1 MTRAGRKLSGDQQGA
16 ALRTVFRSFRQVSR
30 GNPWAWEG
38 PLTPVGSSTYRVR
51 VAYYPTLA
59 RPRVTVLDPELVVRE
74 GATKVPHTFGAN
86 RVCVHLNEEWN
97 PSLYLHQT
105 IIPWTC
111 LWLYYY
117 EVWHA
122 TGEWLGGGHGHA
134 AANDEVAGDDKKAA
148 DEIKERS

>member
-1 MTRAGRKLSGDQQGA
+1 MTPIGG
-16 ALRTVFRSFRQVSR
+16 SR
-30 GNPWAWEG
+30 
-38 PLTPVGSSTYRVR
+38 YRIR
-51 VAYYPTLA
+51 VAYHPTLV
-59 RPRVTVLDPELVVRE
+59 RPRVTILDPELVVRE
-74 GATKVPHTFGAN
+74 GAAKVPHTFSAN
-86 RVCVHLNEEWN
+86 HVCVHVNEEWN

-122 TGEWLGGGHGHA
+122 TGEWLGGGHGQA
-134 AANDEVAGDDKKAA
+134 AANDEVAGDDTNAA